1 MNERFAGFEFRMVE
15 SQEQARELIEKLF
28 AVAEPGTVF
37 GEPVQLGDHTVITAS
52 EITIGLGFASGGGI
66 GSAPRPEL
74 AAEQED
80 EEAAGGGYGATGGG
94 GAGGR
99 PVAAIIAGPG
109 GVRVDPIV
117 DVTKLGLALVTAVG
131 GMLLAFGR
139 MRRAS
144 RG

>member
-1 MNERFAGFEFRMVE
+1 MNERFAGFEFRMAE

-52 EITIGLGFASGGGI
+52 EITVGLGFASGGGF
-66 GSAPRPEL
+66 GSPPRPSPAE
-74 AAEQED
+74 EQEG
-80 EEAAGGGYGATGGG
+80 EETTGGGYGATGAG

-99 PVAAIIAGPG
+99 PVAAIIAGPN
-109 GVRVDPIV
+109 GVRVDPVV
-117 DVTKLGLALVTAVG
+117 DVTKLGLALFTAVG

-139 MRRAS
+139 MRRVS

>member
-1 MNERFAGFEFRMVE
+1 MNERFAGFEFKMAE

-28 AVAEPGTVF
+28 AVVEPGTVF

-52 EITIGLGFASGGGI
+52 EITVGLGFGSGGGF
-66 GSAPRPEL
+66 GSAPRRAA

-80 EEAAGGGYGATGGG
+80 EEAAGGYGAAGAG

-117 DVTKLGLALVTAVG
+117 DVTKLGLALFTAMG